1 MLPSLLS
8 VTLLLASTD
17 EKRMTLLQEK
27 KKKGLWLGNCFPRAV
42 DSTAETA
49 TGSLPLRGWS
59 DITGILKIRSR
70 RDEPLI
76 ITIVAKW
83 KCSNVCS

>member
-27 KKKGLWLGNCFPRAV
+27 KRREKIGNCFPRAV

-59 DITGILKIRSR
+59 DRSFENEREGTAHKPCDKAKAFQLIRR
-70 RDEPLI
+70 
-76 ITIVAKW
+76 
-83 KCSNVCS
+83 

>member
-59 DITGILKIRSR
+59 DRSFENEREGTAHKPCDKAKAFQLIRR
-70 RDEPLI
+70 
-76 ITIVAKW
+76 
-83 KCSNVCS
+83 

>member
-42 DSTAETA
+42 DSTHLGVGLLLRCFKQLSAPHLA
-49 TGSLPLRGWS
+49 TQRLPWAR
-59 DITGILKIRSR
+59 
-70 RDEPLI
+70 
-76 ITIVAKW
+76 
-83 KCSNVCS
+83 